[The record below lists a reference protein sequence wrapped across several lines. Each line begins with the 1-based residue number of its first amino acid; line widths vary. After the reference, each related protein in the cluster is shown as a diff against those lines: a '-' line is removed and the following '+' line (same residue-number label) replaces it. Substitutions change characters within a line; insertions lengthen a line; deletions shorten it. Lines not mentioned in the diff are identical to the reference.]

1 MLYKV
6 FMQEAFR
13 EDSDLVGFI
22 QATNVEDAVDILAV
36 KVGSDWADDRLPKF
50 TRVTVNVQQGRL
62 EAQSTDEDGNSGRD
76 VYVIQSFRS
85 DIALFHGKDWQALF
99 KE

>member
-1 MLYKV
+1 
-6 FMQEAFR
+6 
-13 EDSDLVGFI
+13 
-22 QATNVEDAVDILAV
+22 
-36 KVGSDWADDRLPKF
+36 
-50 TRVTVNVQQGRL
+50 L

-76 VYVIQSFRS
+76 VYVIQSFQS